1 MFHSRFLIELE
12 LQLDRVQQIK
22 IMLRELYNF
31 MWFDHN
37 ETYKEHK

>member
-22 IMLRELYNF
+22 IMLRELCNY
-31 MWFDHN
+31 MWFDQN